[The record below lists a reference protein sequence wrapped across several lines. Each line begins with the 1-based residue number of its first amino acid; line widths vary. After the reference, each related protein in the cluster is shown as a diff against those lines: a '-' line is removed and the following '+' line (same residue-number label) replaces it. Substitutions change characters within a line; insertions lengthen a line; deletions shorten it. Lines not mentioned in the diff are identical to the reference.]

1 MVAFTEP
8 ESPSLAKEE
17 GLHTGWDS
25 TSPPDTAVNT
35 AAPSRTASIHGES
48 SSTNAQ
54 TTDIDIDLEAGNNE
68 KPTPNPLS
76 CVDPVT
82 HIVSWD
88 GPDDPENPMNF
99 PRSKK
104 WRITM
109 VTAIMTFC
117 VSFAS
122 SVFSTATEVTAAK
135 WGVSLEVMI
144 LGVSLYV
151 LGFACGPLFW
161 GPLSE
166 VYGRTQPLFLG
177 FFLFTIFQ
185 IPVAT
190 APNIATVMV
199 CRFLGG
205 CFGAAPIA
213 IVGGTYVDF
222 WDTLD
227 RGIATAGFAGA
238 TFIGPIAGP
247 IVGEFIT
254 SSYLGWRWTAWITLI
269 MSAFFGIVGLFTI
282 PETYAPILL
291 KRKAERMRHETQ
303 NWALHSQIDERPVHL
318 KALVEKYFMKPWVM
332 LFREPILMAMTLYS
346 SLVYSIL
353 YLIFFAYPYS
363 FRVVRGWSSTI
374 ASLPFLGIFIGI
386 VLCCIYIAIDTKTRF
401 NKLLLASPKPFIP
414 EARLPPM
421 IIGSVILPAG
431 LFWFAWTS
439 SPTMHWAPQ
448 VVSGVFVGCGIFL
461 VFLPSQIYIVDTY
474 LLNAN
479 SALAASSCV
488 RALMAAG
495 FPLFATYM
503 YRDLGVDWA
512 TSLLGFLCVAMMP
525 FPVLFW
531 MYGEKLR
538 MKGKFAFAL

>member
-1 MVAFTEP
+1 MVASTEP
-8 ESPSLAKEE
+8 QSLDIDKEK
-17 GLHTGWDS
+17 GLQTSWDS
-25 TSPPDTAVNT
+25 ISAPETAVNT
-35 AAPSRTASIHGES
+35 AAPSCSPSVHNES
-48 SSTNAQ
+48 TSSVQ
-54 TTDIDIDLEAGNNE
+54 DVDLEAGQNE
-68 KPTPNPLS
+68 KPTPAPAS
-76 CVDPVT
+76 GVDAAT
-82 HIVSWD
+82 NIVNWD
-88 GPDDPENPMNF
+88 GPNDPENPMNF

-104 WRITM
+104 WTITL
-109 VTAIMTFC
+109 VTALMTFC

-122 SVFSTATEVTAAK
+122 SVFSTATEVTAKK
-135 WGVSLEVMI
+135 WDVSLEVMI

-151 LGFACGPLFW
+151 LGFACGPLAW

-190 APNIATVMV
+190 APNVATIMIS
-199 CRFLGG
+199 RFLGG

-227 RGIATAGFAGA
+227 RGIATAAFAGA

-254 SSYLGWRWTAWITLI
+254 QSYLGWRWTAWITLI
-269 MSAFFGIVGLFTI
+269 MSAFFGILGLFTV

-291 KRKAERMRHETQ
+291 KRKAERMRHETG
-303 NWALHSQIDERPVHL
+303 NWALHSLIDEQPVNA
-318 KALVEKYFMKPWVM
+318 KALLEKYFMKPWVM

-363 FRVVRGWSSTI
+363 FRVVRGWSPTI

-386 VLCCIYIAIDTKTRF
+386 VICCVYIAIDTKTRF
-401 NKLLLASPKPFIP
+401 NKLLLASTKPFIP

-421 IIGSVILPAG
+421 IIGSVMLPIG

-439 SPTMHWAPQ
+439 NPDLHWAPQ
-448 VVSGVFVGCGIFL
+448 VVSGIFIGCGIFL

-503 YRDLGVDWA
+503 YQDMGVDWA
-512 TSLLGFLCVAMMP
+512 TSLLGFLCLAMMP

-531 MYGEKLR
+531 QYGEKLR
-538 MKGKFAFAL
+538 MKGRFAFAL

>member
-1 MVAFTEP
+1 MVASTEP
-8 ESPSLAKEE
+8 QSLDIDKEE
-17 GLHTGWDS
+17 GLQTSWDS
-25 TSPPDTAVNT
+25 ISAPETAVNT
-35 AAPSRTASIHGES
+35 AAPSRSPSVHNES
-48 SSTNAQ
+48 TSSVQ
-54 TTDIDIDLEAGNNE
+54 DVDLEAGQNE
-68 KPTPNPLS
+68 KPTPAPAS
-76 CVDPVT
+76 GVDT
-82 HIVSWD
+82 ATNIVNWD
-88 GPDDPENPMNF
+88 GPNDPENPMNF

-104 WRITM
+104 WTITL
-109 VTAIMTFC
+109 VTALMTLC

-122 SVFSTATEVTAAK
+122 SVFSTATEVTAKK
-135 WGVSLEVMI
+135 WDVSLEVMI

-151 LGFACGPLFW
+151 LGFACGPLAW

-190 APNIATVMV
+190 APNVATIMIS
-199 CRFLGG
+199 RFLGG

-227 RGIATAGFAGA
+227 RGIATAAFAGA

-254 SSYLGWRWTAWITLI
+254 QSYLGWRWTAWITLI
-269 MSAFFGIVGLFTI
+269 MSAFFGILGLFTV

-291 KRKAERMRHETQ
+291 KRKAERMRHETG
-303 NWALHSQIDERPVHL
+303 NWALHSLIDEQPVNA
-318 KALVEKYFMKPWVM
+318 KALLEKYFMKPWVM

-363 FRVVRGWSSTI
+363 FRVVRGWSPTI

-386 VLCCIYIAIDTKTRF
+386 VICCVYIAIDTKTRF
-401 NKLLLASPKPFIP
+401 NKLLLASTKPFIP

-421 IIGSVILPAG
+421 IIGSVMLPIG

-439 SPTMHWAPQ
+439 NPDLHWAPQ
-448 VVSGVFVGCGIFL
+448 VVSGIFIGCGIFL

-503 YRDLGVDWA
+503 YQDMGVDWA
-512 TSLLGFLCVAMMP
+512 TSLLGFLCLAMMP

-531 MYGEKLR
+531 QYGEKLR
-538 MKGKFAFAL
+538 MKGRFAFAL